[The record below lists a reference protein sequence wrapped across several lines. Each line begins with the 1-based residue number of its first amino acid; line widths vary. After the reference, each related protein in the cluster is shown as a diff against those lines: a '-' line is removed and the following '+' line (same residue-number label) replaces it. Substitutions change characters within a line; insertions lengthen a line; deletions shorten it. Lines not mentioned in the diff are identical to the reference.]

1 MLASGSD
8 DRSVELWRTADWTK
22 VADFIADSRAVRAL
36 GFSPDG
42 SRLVTGGGQRIVKV
56 WPTATISDAQLCA
69 DVAGQVTGTELRD
82 ALGDGIQPVACTNV
96 TG

>member
-1 MLASGSD
+1 MASGSD

-22 VADFIADSRAVRAL
+22 LADFVADTRTVRAL

-42 SRLVTGGGQRIVKV
+42 TRLVTGGGQSVVKV
-56 WPTATISDAQLCA
+56 WPTTTVADAQLCGEVGA
-69 DVAGQVTGTELRD
+69 ALTATELRD
-82 ALGDGIQPVACTNV
+82 ALGEGIRPQACTNL